1 MVYFYGSDFTM
12 TERVVDAQGVALDLS
27 GMDFEIVFST
37 VGYNT
42 YTASKHGNDCVNC
55 VVDQDD
61 HSLLYVTFDS
71 HGLKPGPLM
80 QEITFLTDPP
90 AGFTGNIQDIA
101 KKQYVF
107 DKDTGRVILGRQ
119 TSAGGAA
126 QLYSVFHVDF
136 IKGDSA
142 YRIAVNHGFV
152 GSEED
157 WLVSLHAVFQDRG
170 LYDPET
176 SYDQWNM
183 VNDGVSTYFSLVDGN
198 KGNALTDGSKWAL
211 LASGKAAYDF
221 SVAASRAEE
230 ARVTA
235 ENRRVG
241 AETARAEAETLR
253 EQAEDS
259 RVNAEGVRVTAE
271 NRRVEAETARARA
284 ETSRGQAEDSR
295 VNAEG
300 GRVTAENRR
309 VEAETARARAETSRG
324 QAEDSRVNAEG
335 GRVTA
340 ENRRVE
346 AETARA
352 QAETLRVQAENERKA
367 EWGTSQSGLKKEIMD
382 ATASANQAAE
392 NANSIPTNLENGTLI
407 PAYAEDLAGVSDTVT
422 VSDKFVIRTTAGDE
436 SIDSSRDALLLEL
449 IGGCGDAE
457 AHAFKINA
465 MRWNKANALDPAAWA
480 SGKTSGYLTGAVNE
494 GVIGAGSNKLCIVR
508 TPKCE
513 AGEYGTAEKNNG
525 WLLTARDGS
534 NLKVGDGTVVG
545 VWHCA
550 TLPASGSAVTAV
562 TEHTFTGH
570 TERFYLPDEG
580 YIVVE
585 IAGSATLADICC
597 HLAWSKDYSTF
608 TAYASPA
615 ELVVAVSALTSKFQ
629 TTTVNGK
636 TCIILRGIGQGN
648 GGIFDRVTIYPEGGG
663 TYERNIAAQLLTG
676 LTWTETMI
684 EGEVVE
690 GEGEATS
697 GYRYTASLPTT
708 GTYAAMRDGL
718 IRSDID
724 GMTLEGYKLTY
735 DSTEQITPATAFAG
749 LYVDYQIAA
758 PVTGTHSINPTGKLP
773 NDMGTEEV
781 IGGEWAT
788 GTIVI
793 SYMRGFKDTMR
804 ALYNEFKSASAQLRE
819 QGYTQ
824 PLYCVGAW
832 LDNANTASPVEQDN
846 PDALAVLGNK
856 EWALDWRPFLVDM
869 TAVEGETKK
878 RPVMELKKNNWL
890 RDIYGN
896 WAPVVGITTAMHDE
910 CMANA
915 LYFDSEGQNQYCAA
929 GAFDSKSFLALC
941 QIELVDG
948 VKKLSHPTLYKA
960 VTENEETTY
969 VEVTH
974 YLMPWETTETKYSIF
989 IGRKDEVYL
998 LDNVVGASGKEWNG
1012 ILGAKANVWDG
1023 VDLEAFALKPT
1034 GICPGHATAISDGG
1048 ATKLRSFFYN
1058 YPSSVSA
1065 SRGYKGTVTNCE
1077 MFYNNGHYPAAATS
1091 QIGSKTQARANNYDT
1106 TAPFPVAEG
1115 GWHARNTFL
1124 RSLET
1129 AWGTK
1134 YLCALSRFSG
1144 GINSNNAPSDEATW
1158 LARGGVR
1165 WRKTGDDAWGYCTWG
1180 SKTHGIYK
1188 NENGGIDEMVA
1199 TINNS
1204 SFHSKVLENQIAVS
1218 LAAEFGISAGERFEF
1233 NGSDW
1238 WYMNPT
1244 KSGLFDPKTVAEG
1257 EMNCR
1262 VYKIVSG
1269 MFSAYNADGTSQSFD
1284 VECCLQTGLMLG
1296 CNMSGDGGPY
1306 WGGGCEIVGECKT
1319 APSSGS
1325 YGYTLKAYI
1334 EPDQEKWV
1342 NEGNTSVNIGT
1353 KFPSGFEDKY
1363 RYAGSIVTRA
1373 NSYIRRRL
1381 PNTPLPVTQG
1391 AAFGKGECG
1400 YGYMANYWGSA
1411 GKKTRVGVRSGY
1423 SAAGGNLSARYLV
1436 AGISA
1441 GSTYSYYCGSAQVLL
1456 DVN

>member
-61 HSLLYVTFDS
+61 HSLLYVTFDN

-221 SVAASRAEE
+221 SVAASRAED

-235 ENRRVG
+235 ENNRVTAESARAQ
-241 AETARAEAETLR
+241 AETAR
-253 EQAEDS
+253 
-259 RVNAEGVRVTAE
+259 
-271 NRRVEAETARARA
+271 
-284 ETSRGQAEDSR
+284 GQAENSR
-295 VNAEG
+295 VSAEG
-300 GRVTAENRR
+300 GRVTAENNR
-309 VEAETARARAETSRG
+309 V
-324 QAEDSRVNAEG
+324 QAESG
-335 GRVTA
+335 
-340 ENRRVE
+340 
-346 AETARA
+346 RA
-352 QAETLRVQAENERKA
+352 QAETNRVQAENERKA

-407 PAYAEDLAGVSDTVT
+407 PALADDLVSSSDPVT

-436 SIDSSRDALLLEL
+436 SIDSSKDALLLEL
-449 IGGCGDAE
+449 KGGCGQLE
-457 AHAFKINA
+457 AQAFKINA
-465 MRWNKANALDPAAWA
+465 LRWNRANGIDPSAWA
-480 SGKTSGYLTGAVNE
+480 SGKTSGYITGAVAN
-494 GVIGAGSNKLCIVR
+494 GTIGTGSNKLCIVR

-534 NLKVGDGTVVG
+534 NLKVGDGTIVG
-545 VWHCA
+545 VWHCTA
-550 TLPASGSAVTAV
+550 LPASGSSVTAV

-570 TERFYLPDEG
+570 PEKFYIPDEG
-580 YIVVE
+580 YLVVE
-585 IAGSATLADICC
+585 VSGTATLADICA
-597 HLAWSKDYSTF
+597 HLAWSKDYSIF

-615 ELVVAVSALTSKFQ
+615 ELVVAVSALTSKFETQ
-629 TTTVNGK
+629 TINGK
-636 TCIILRGIGQGN
+636 SCIVLRGIES
-648 GGIFDRVTIYPEGGG
+648 GGSGIYDRVTILAEGGG
-663 TYERNIAAQLLTG
+663 NYERNIAAQLLTG
-676 LTWTETMI
+676 LTWTETAI
-684 EGEVVE
+684 ESGSIDGEE
-690 GEGEATS
+690 TS
-697 GYRYTASLPTT
+697 VTGYRYTASLPTT

-718 IRSDID
+718 LRSDID
-724 GMTLEGYKLTY
+724 GITLDGYTLQY
-735 DSTEQITPATAFAG
+735 DSQDQITPATAFAG
-749 LYVDYQIAA
+749 KYVDYQIAT
-758 PVTGTHSINPTGKLP
+758 PVSGTHSINPSGKKP
-773 NDMGTEEV
+773 DDMGTEEV
-781 IGGEWAT
+781 VGGDNAT
-788 GTIVI
+788 GTIVV

-804 ALYNEFKSASAQLRE
+804 ALLTDFKAAAAEIEE
-819 QGYTQ
+819 QGYTK

-832 LDNANTASPVEQDN
+832 IDNATTASPTDQDN
-846 PDALAVLGNK
+846 PDALAVFGNK
-856 EWALDWRPFLVDM
+856 EWALDWRPLLVDM

-878 RPVMELKKNNWL
+878 RPVMELRKNNWL

-896 WAPVVGITTAMHDE
+896 WAPVVGITEAMRNE

-915 LYFDSEGQNQYCAA
+915 LYTDNAGQNQYCAA
-929 GAFDSKSFLALC
+929 GAFDPESFLALC
-941 QIELVDG
+941 QVETVDG
-948 VKKLSHPTLYKA
+948 VKKLTHPTLYKA
-960 VTENEETTY
+960 VTEDETTTY

-998 LDNVVGASGKEWNG
+998 LDNIVGASGKEWNG
-1012 ILGAKANVWDG
+1012 IVGANVNFWDG
-1023 VDLEAFALKPT
+1023 TDVKVYALKPT
-1034 GICPGHATAISDGG
+1034 GICPSPATAISENDVV
-1048 ATKLRSFFYN
+1048 KIRSFFYN
-1058 YPSSVSA
+1058 YPSSLTGV
-1065 SRGYKGTVTNCE
+1065 KGRAGLAGT
-1077 MFYNNGHYPAAATS
+1077 MFYGDGHYPTSGYS
-1091 QIGSKTQARANNYDT
+1091 QITTKTNARANNYVAT
-1106 TAPFPVAEG
+1106 EPFPVAEG

-1124 RSLET
+1124 RCVET
-1129 AWGTK
+1129 ALGTK
-1134 YLCALSRFSG
+1134 YLCSYARFSS
-1144 GINSNNAPSDEATW
+1144 GITAVDACGNEEQW
-1158 LARGGVR
+1158 LAMGGVR
-1165 WRKTGDDAWGYCTWG
+1165 IKASGDSDWT
-1180 SKTHGIYK
+1180 YK
-1188 NENGGIDEMVA
+1188 NWAGEGKIYYKDGSTYKTANMANLLTQYGPH
-1199 TINNS
+1199 T
-1204 SFHSKVLENQIAVS
+1204 KTLESQIAVS
-1218 LAAEFGISAGERFEF
+1218 FAVEFGIAADERFEF
-1233 NGSDW
+1233 NGCTW
-1238 WYMNPT
+1238 WYSNPT
-1244 KSGLFDPKTVAEG
+1244 TSVFTPPTVAEG
-1257 EMNCR
+1257 YMNAR
-1262 VYKIVSG
+1262 VYKIVAGSFAAYSDTSG
-1269 MFSAYNADGTSQSFD
+1269 TTETFT
-1284 VECCLQTGLMLG
+1284 VECCLRTGLMLG
-1296 CNMSGDGGPY
+1296 CDMSGDIGPY
-1306 WGGGCEIVGECKT
+1306 WGGGIEVVGECKT
-1319 APSSGS
+1319 TPASGS

-1411 GKKTRVGVRSGY
+1411 GKKTRVGLRSGAY
-1423 SAAGGNLSARYLV
+1423 AYYGALSARYLS
-1436 AGISA
+1436 ASNSA
-1441 GSTYSYYCGSAQVLL
+1441 GYTYSNYCGSAQVLL